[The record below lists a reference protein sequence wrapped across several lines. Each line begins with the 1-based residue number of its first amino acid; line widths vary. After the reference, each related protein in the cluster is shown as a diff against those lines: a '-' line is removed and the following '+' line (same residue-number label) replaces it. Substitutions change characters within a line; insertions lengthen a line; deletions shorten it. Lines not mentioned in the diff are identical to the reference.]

1 MNASERPVSGDPK
14 QIRFSNGNSALA
26 CRDDGS
32 EAGQLVAAL
41 GLEPDAAGR
50 PVLVVSGGAD
60 TLTGAQLDRAG
71 ELLGPA
77 VPAATGLAGAAVVDG
92 GTSAGVMAVI
102 GAARARRPE
111 AMPVLLGVAP
121 EGLVSYPGQSRDD
134 GVPLDPQ
141 HTHFVLAG
149 TSEWGGETALLI
161 SVAAGLAG
169 PGPVVMLLAG
179 GGPVARTEVL
189 AAVRRGWPVFA
200 VADTGGLADDIL
212 ARRAAARA
220 GSRRPVPGPG
230 QPGESAGSAWPA
242 EELDLRE
249 ILGQGDI
256 REVTGPPVTLARDLA
271 WALQP
276 EPVLKEAWREC
287 ATYDHLAKKLRATF
301 TRAQASILSLGVAAT
316 LVALVYSEWR
326 QPVLHWLAVALPI
339 LVSVLIALASRY
351 AVGQRWVV
359 LRAAAEAIK
368 AEIFRYRTRT
378 PPYASADREQ
388 RQLALSEQVDAIQAQ
403 LLQTEVSSGQLT
415 PYDGPLP
422 PAMDGAGADDDGLS
436 RLTGER
442 YLQIRLRDQLGWY
455 HGRVARLSRQR
466 TWLQAAAIGSAG
478 VGALLAAAGLEIWVG
493 LTGGVGAAVL
503 AYLGSLQVENTI
515 VTYNQAATKLAGLE
529 RGWAARRPADR
540 TDQVVTDLVTRA
552 EELMTAE
559 LAGWVRQMNDAMQET
574 LKRQAAEA
582 RAAGS
587 GHPPQSAPE
596 DASPRRP

>member
-1 MNASERPVSGDPK
+1 MNATERPVSGDPK
-14 QIRFSNGNSALA
+14 QIWFSNGNSALV

-41 GLEPDAAGR
+41 GLGPDETGR

-60 TLTGAQLDRAG
+60 TLKGAHLDRA
-71 ELLGPA
+71 EEMLGTA

-121 EGLVSYPGQSRDD
+121 EDLVSYPGRSRDD

-141 HTHFVLAG
+141 HTHFVLADSG
-149 TSEWGGETALLI
+149 EWGGETALLI

-169 PGPVVMLLAG
+169 PGPVVVLLAG
-179 GGPVARTEVL
+179 GGPVAKSDVL

-200 VADTGGLADDIL
+200 VAGTGGLADDIL
-212 ARRAAARA
+212 ARRDAARA
-220 GSRRPVPGPG
+220 GSRRPVPRRG
-230 QPGESAGSAWPA
+230 QPRGSAGPA
-242 EELDLRE
+242 DDPDLRE

-256 REVTGPPVTLARDLA
+256 REVTGAPGALARDLA

-276 EPVLKEAWREC
+276 EPVLKEAWREF

-301 TRAQASILSLGVAAT
+301 TRAQASILALGVAAT
-316 LVALVYSEWR
+316 LVALVYNEWR

-339 LVSVLIALASRY
+339 LVSVLIALASRH
-351 AVGQRWVV
+351 AVGQRWVM

-378 PPYASADREQ
+378 PPYASADQEE

-403 LLQTEVSSGQLT
+403 LIQTEVSSGRLT

-422 PAMDGAGADDDGLS
+422 PVMYGACADDDGLS
-436 RLTGER
+436 PLGGER
-442 YLQIRLRDQLGWY
+442 YLHIRLRDQLGWY
-455 HGRVARLSRQR
+455 HGKVARLGRQR
-466 TWLQAAAIGSAG
+466 SWLQAAAIGSGGA
-478 VGALLAAAGLEIWVG
+478 GALLAAAGFEIWVG

-529 RGWAARRPADR
+529 RGWTARRPADR
-540 TDQVVTDLVTRA
+540 TDRVVTDLVTRA

-574 LKRQAAEA
+574 LKRQAEEA

-587 GHPPQSAPE
+587 GHAPPSAPE
-596 DASPRRP
+596 DASPRRS